1 MKRFFLVLFFIFSF
15 LLFLR
20 VVYATE
26 TCDPPLISDY
36 CSTDS
41 NCDEPNTCICSSGS
55 KKVCSRTL
63 PTATPRP
70 ATATPRPPTATPS
83 PILHCLNTSP
93 PKPTDCATRTSCTS
107 GQCFPVCNYGSCASG
122 SNICVWACTGDSI
135 TCTQEQCTSWTNWV
149 CGVDGI
155 TETRACRAPS
165 NCTNVAQAQQPCTFT
180 TIQPTNP
187 PSNPTNT
194 PTPFPVVGV
203 CDVSLYNC
211 TAGTL
216 GWWAEYPTVEWP
228 NYYAWQWWCNG
239 SNASHPGFGS
249 GVGDVLCIVEKKIPN
264 CTNLT
269 GPSTITLGQ
278 SATYT
283 ADFFSPQ
290 GNLSGEINAGQNGSW
305 VWDPAG
311 NGVPISGNFGT
322 RSFTWTPSQAG
333 TYDVFG
339 RAWDDALAECRGK
352 ASYVDGPPRFTCAGL
367 CSMTVNVVAPTPTPT
382 QAPSAWI
389 KLKDSSFISTN
400 SLTSKIPY
408 VPAPFDSYDDDDQSP
423 YFIIGSS
430 GLVGAPVINLGLN
443 ASAKTGN
450 PEWKATN
457 LNTSYKM
464 TPALFYS
471 YIKARKEYKKINSLN
486 EITADG
492 IYYYQGTNP
501 LTINSTPTEFNSF
514 KIVLISPGTVNIN
527 SDLNGASLKS
537 IAIIAD
543 TINFSS
549 STSQENGIFIANTI
563 TTGNNNILGLKINGN
578 LIAQSVF
585 TRERGW
591 ADLNRPSVFIVFKP
605 NIYIDLLPYLST
617 ANYEWRQLQ

>member
-1 MKRFFLVLFFIFSF
+1 MFGVKQANAACNPAECNSPPYVKTCQYEDWGPEYQCLAKCCVIPAGGGGGSPTPPPGPGYQYHSCPAGQALSCGTPAEAVNEVKYSCQYNSFCDTYFFPMKFNGDCGVPKYNCQWNCNCCPFGT
-15 LLFLR
+15 LR
-20 VVYATE
+20 SCNSGSTYTTNVTLNVCAQGDHECNNNRTAALMSCPNHHDDIYQSNQ
-26 TCDPPLISDY
+26 LISENNNNTNTY
-36 CSTDS
+36 RITCIT
-41 NCDEPNTCICSSGS
+41 NTCQC
-55 KKVCSRTL
+55 VL
-63 PTATPRP
+63 P
-70 ATATPRPPTATPS
+70 
-83 PILHCLNTSP
+83 
-93 PKPTDCATRTSCTS
+93 
-107 GQCFPVCNYGSCASG
+107 
-122 SNICVWACTGDSI
+122 
-135 TCTQEQCTSWTNWV
+135 E
-149 CGVDGI
+149 
-155 TETRACRAPS
+155 
-165 NCTNVAQAQQPCTFT
+165 
-180 TIQPTNP
+180 
-187 PSNPTNT
+187 T
-194 PTPFPVVGV
+194 PTP
-203 CDVSLYNC
+203 
-211 TAGTL
+211 T
-216 GWWAEYPTVEWP
+216 PT
-228 NYYAWQWWCNG
+228 
-239 SNASHPGFGS
+239 
-249 GVGDVLCIVEKKIPN
+249 
-264 CTNLT
+264 
-269 GPSTITLGQ
+269 STPT
-278 SATYT
+278 
-283 ADFFSPQ
+283 
-290 GNLSGEINAGQNGSW
+290 
-305 VWDPAG
+305 
-311 NGVPISGNFGT
+311 
-322 RSFTWTPSQAG
+322 
-333 TYDVFG
+333 
-339 RAWDDALAECRGK
+339 
-352 ASYVDGPPRFTCAGL
+352 
-367 CSMTVNVVAPTPTPT
+367 MTPTPT
-382 QAPSAWI
+382 QAPGAWI
-389 KLKDSSFISTN
+389 KLKDSSFNSTN

-527 SDLNGASLKS
+527 SDLNGANLKS

-605 NIYIDLLPYLST
+605 NLYIDLLPYLST